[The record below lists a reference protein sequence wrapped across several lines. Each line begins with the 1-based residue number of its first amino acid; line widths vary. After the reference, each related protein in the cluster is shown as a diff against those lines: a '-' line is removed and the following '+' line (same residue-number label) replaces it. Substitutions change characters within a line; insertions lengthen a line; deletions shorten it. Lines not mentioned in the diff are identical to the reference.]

1 MLQKLKI
8 PALGIGAVLALFLL
22 VYEPLSYTPPATDGL
37 PASFEQFYAAR
48 LAESEAHQARPN
60 NEERL
65 VRFSPGPTPFAILAI
80 HGFGASRG
88 EMEYTVDRIA
98 AHFQANTYYMRL
110 PGHGTNMDDHASVTF
125 EDYLDSAEL
134 ALAMMPKLGERIVV
148 VGSSTGALLG
158 THLASRY
165 PDRVAALIVASPLY
179 EFRTPAAVLF
189 YIPGAMPLA
198 ELALGEIRDAS
209 WREDPEDRLRPGYND
224 YWLTQQKLRA
234 TLPLSNLR
242 RYIVNDTTFGRIS
255 SPVLMFYYYRDED
268 HQDQTVNVQAMLE
281 RFSQLGRLTTS
292 NALNRAVA
300 IEDGHHILLSQY
312 VRTDKE
318 RILSES
324 IEFLEDVERQAAEGE

>member
-1 MLQKLKI
+1 MLEKLKI

-22 VYEPLSYTPPATDGL
+22 LYEPLSYSPPVTDGL
-37 PASFEQFYAAR
+37 PATFEEFYEAR
-48 LAESEAHQARPN
+48 LAESEERQTRPD

-65 VRFSPGPTPFAILAI
+65 LRYSPGRTGFAILAI

-98 AHFQANTYYMRL
+98 ARFRANTYYMRL
-110 PGHGTNMDDHASVTF
+110 PGHGTNMDDHANVTF

-134 ALAMMPKLGERIVV
+134 ALDMMPELGERIVV

-179 EFRTPAAVLF
+179 EFRSPAAVLF
-189 YIPGAMPLA
+189 YIPGAMPVA

-209 WREDPEDRLRPGYND
+209 WREDPENRMQPGYND
-224 YWLTQQKLRA
+224 HWLTRQKLRA

-255 SPVLMFYYYRDED
+255 SPVLMLYYYRDEE
-268 HQDQTVNVQAMLE
+268 HQDQTVDVPSMLE
-281 RFSQLGRLTTS
+281 RFSQLGQLTTP
-292 NALNRAVA
+292 NPLNRAVA

-312 VRTDKE
+312 VR
-318 RILSES
+318 
-324 IEFLEDVERQAAEGE
+324 